1 MNLCNCRTTN
11 HLNYYCYQYSQFLKN
26 ILEVQ
31 DVKKYFPI
39 KTNIFSFMNFGK
51 KNYKKALDGV
61 SLLIPEGRVSVLVG
75 ESGSGKTTLAR
86 IILRAIDPD
95 SGSIIFNGSNITKK
109 TGRELRDFRKQAQ
122 MIHQDP
128 YSSLNP
134 IMKVFDIIKEPI
146 DIFYKNYSKEERTEK
161 ILTVLEDVNLKPSSE
176 FSEKYPHMLSGGE
189 RQRVAIA
196 RSLVIEP
203 KLIIADEP
211 VSMLDVS
218 IRAQI
223 LQIVKQLSVNRKIT
237 IFYITHDLTTSRYIG
252 DEISVMYAGKIVESG
267 SIDKVLSNPLHP
279 YTQALLDAVSEPK
292 FENIDKEKIIRIKN
306 FDSVATERGCNFFNR
321 CPYSMDICRKEPKLE
336 RKEQNHNVSCFLH
349 DTI

>member
-1 MNLCNCRTTN
+1 MR
-11 HLNYYCYQYSQFLKN
+11 N

-31 DVKKYFPI
+31 DVRKYFPL
-39 KTNIFSFMNFGK
+39 KTNVFSFMNRGK
-51 KNYKKALDGV
+51 KSYKKALDGV
-61 SLLIPEGRVSVLVG
+61 SLRIPEGRVSILVG

-95 SGSIIFNGSNITKK
+95 SGSIIFNGSDITRK
-109 TGRELRDFRKQAQ
+109 TGKELRNFRKQAQ

-128 YSSLNP
+128 YSSLDP
-134 IMKVFDIIKEPI
+134 LMKVFDIIKEPI
-146 DIFYKNYSKEERTEK
+146 DIFYKDYSNEERIKK
-161 ILTVLEDVNLKPSSE
+161 ILTVLDDVNLKPSAV
-176 FSEKYPHMLSGGE
+176 FAEKYPHMLSGGE

-218 IRAQI
+218 IRGQI

-237 IFYITHDLTTSRYIG
+237 VFYITHDLTTSRDIG

-267 SIDKVLSNPLHP
+267 SIDRVLSNPLHP
-279 YTQALLDAVSEPK
+279 YTQALLDAISEPK
-292 FENIDKEKIIRIKN
+292 FENIDKEKVIRIKN
-306 FDSVATERGCNFFNR
+306 FDSAPAESGCKFFNR
-321 CPYSMDICRKEPKLE
+321 CPYSMEICKKEPQLE
-336 RKEQNHNVSCFLH
+336 SKEQNHNVSCFLY
-349 DTI
+349 DKE

>member
-1 MNLCNCRTTN
+1 
-11 HLNYYCYQYSQFLKN
+11 LKN

-31 DVKKYFPI
+31 DVKKYFPL
-39 KTNIFSFMNFGK
+39 KTNLFSFMNRGK
-51 KNYKKALDGV
+51 KYYKKALDGV
-61 SLLIPEGRVSVLVG
+61 SLQIPEGRVSVLVG

-86 IILRAIDPD
+86 IMLRAIDPD
-95 SGSIIFNGSNITKK
+95 SGSIVFNGSNITRK
-109 TGRELRDFRKQAQ
+109 TGKELRNFRKHAQ

-134 IMKVFDIIKEPI
+134 LMKVFDIIKEPI
-146 DIFYKNYSKEERTEK
+146 DIFYRDYSNEERINK
-161 ILTVLEDVNLKPSSE
+161 ILTVLDDVNLKPSPE
-176 FSEKYPHMLSGGE
+176 FAEKYPHMLSGGE

-223 LQIVKQLSVNRKIT
+223 LEIVKQLSVNRKIT

-252 DEISVMYAGKIVESG
+252 DEISVMYAGKIVENG
-267 SIDKVLSNPLHP
+267 SIDRVLSNPLHP
-279 YTQALLDAVSEPK
+279 YTQALLDAISDPN
-292 FENIDKEKIIRIKN
+292 FENIDKEKVIRIKN
-306 FDSVATERGCNFFNR
+306 FDSAPADCGCKFFNR
-321 CPYSMDICRKEPKLE
+321 CPYSMEICKKEPELE
-336 RKEQNHNVSCFLH
+336 RKERDHNVSCFLY
-349 DTI
+349 DKK

>member
-1 MNLCNCRTTN
+1 MNRG
-11 HLNYYCYQYSQFLKN
+11 
-26 ILEVQ
+26 
-31 DVKKYFPI
+31 KKY
-39 KTNIFSFMNFGK
+39 
-51 KNYKKALDGV
+51 YKKALDGV
-61 SLLIPEGRVSVLVG
+61 SLSIPEGRVSILVG

-95 SGSIIFNGSNITKK
+95 SGSIIFNGSDITRK
-109 TGRELRDFRKQAQ
+109 TGKELRNFRKQAQ

-134 IMKVFDIIKEPI
+134 LMKVFDIIKEPI
-146 DIFYKNYSKEERTEK
+146 DIFYKDYSNEERIKK
-161 ILTVLEDVNLKPSSE
+161 ILAILDDVNLKPSTV
-176 FSEKYPHMLSGGE
+176 FAEKYPHMLSGGE

-218 IRAQI
+218 IRGQI

-237 IFYITHDLTTSRYIG
+237 VFYITHDLTTSRDIG

-267 SIDKVLSNPLHP
+267 SIDRVLSSPLHP
-279 YTQALLDAVSEPK
+279 YTQALLDAISEPK
-292 FENIDKEKIIRIKN
+292 FENIDKEKVIRIKN
-306 FDSVATERGCNFFNR
+306 FDSAPAESGCKFFNR
-321 CPYSMDICRKEPKLE
+321 CPYSMEICKKEPQLE
-336 RKEQNHNVSCFLH
+336 SKEQNHNVSCFLY
-349 DTI
+349 DKE

>member
-1 MNLCNCRTTN
+1 MNRG
-11 HLNYYCYQYSQFLKN
+11 
-26 ILEVQ
+26 
-31 DVKKYFPI
+31 KKY
-39 KTNIFSFMNFGK
+39 
-51 KNYKKALDGV
+51 YKKALDGV
-61 SLLIPEGRVSVLVG
+61 SLRIPEGRVSILVG

-95 SGSIIFNGSNITKK
+95 SGSIIFNGSDITRK
-109 TGRELRDFRKQAQ
+109 TGKELRNFRKQAQ

-134 IMKVFDIIKEPI
+134 LMKVFDIIKEPI
-146 DIFYKNYSKEERTEK
+146 DIFYKDYSNEERIKK
-161 ILTVLEDVNLKPSSE
+161 ILAVLDDVNLKPSTV
-176 FSEKYPHMLSGGE
+176 FAEKYPYMLSGGE

-218 IRAQI
+218 IRGQI

-237 IFYITHDLTTSRYIG
+237 VFYITHDLTTSRDIG

-267 SIDKVLSNPLHP
+267 SIDRVLSSPLHP
-279 YTQALLDAVSEPK
+279 YTQALLDAISEPK
-292 FENIDKEKIIRIKN
+292 FENIDKEKVIRIKN
-306 FDSVATERGCNFFNR
+306 FDSAPAESGCKFFNR
-321 CPYSMDICRKEPKLE
+321 CPYSMEICKKEPRLE
-336 RKEQNHNVSCFLH
+336 SKEQNHNVSCFLY
-349 DTI
+349 DKE

>member
-1 MNLCNCRTTN
+1 MR
-11 HLNYYCYQYSQFLKN
+11 N

-31 DVKKYFPI
+31 DIKKYFPL
-39 KTNIFSFMNFGK
+39 KTSVFSFMNRGK
-51 KNYKKALDGV
+51 KYYKKALDGV
-61 SLLIPEGRVSVLVG
+61 SLHIPEGRVSILVG

-95 SGSIIFNGSNITKK
+95 SGSIIFNGSDITRK
-109 TGRELRDFRKQAQ
+109 TGKELRNFRKQAQ

-128 YSSLNP
+128 YSSLDP
-134 IMKVFDIIKEPI
+134 LMKVFDIIKEPI
-146 DIFYKNYSKEERTEK
+146 DIFYKDYSNEERIKK
-161 ILTVLEDVNLKPSSE
+161 ILAVLDDVNLKPSAV
-176 FSEKYPHMLSGGE
+176 FAEKYPHMLSGGE

-218 IRAQI
+218 IRGQI

-237 IFYITHDLTTSRYIG
+237 VFYITHDLTTSREIG

-267 SIDKVLSNPLHP
+267 SIDRVLSNPLHP
-279 YTQALLDAVSEPK
+279 YTQALLDAISEPK
-292 FENIDKEKIIRIKN
+292 FENIDKEKVIRIKN
-306 FDSVATERGCNFFNR
+306 FDSAPAESGCKFFNR
-321 CPYSMDICRKEPKLE
+321 CPYSMEICKKEPQLE
-336 RKEQNHNVSCFLH
+336 SKEQNHNVSCFLY
-349 DTI
+349 DKE

>member
-1 MNLCNCRTTN
+1 MNRG
-11 HLNYYCYQYSQFLKN
+11 
-26 ILEVQ
+26 
-31 DVKKYFPI
+31 KKY
-39 KTNIFSFMNFGK
+39 
-51 KNYKKALDGV
+51 YKKALDGV
-61 SLLIPEGRVSVLVG
+61 SLRIPEGRVSILVG

-95 SGSIIFNGSNITKK
+95 SGSIIFNGSDITRK
-109 TGRELRDFRKQAQ
+109 TGKELRNFRKQAQ

-134 IMKVFDIIKEPI
+134 LMKVFDIIKEPI
-146 DIFYKNYSKEERTEK
+146 DIFYKDYSNEERIKK
-161 ILTVLEDVNLKPSSE
+161 ILAVLDDVNLKPSAV
-176 FSEKYPHMLSGGE
+176 FAVKYPHMLSGGE

-218 IRAQI
+218 IRGQI

-237 IFYITHDLTTSRYIG
+237 VFYITHDLTTSRDIG

-267 SIDKVLSNPLHP
+267 SIDRVLSSPLHP
-279 YTQALLDAVSEPK
+279 YTQALLDAISEPK
-292 FENIDKEKIIRIKN
+292 FENIDKEKVIRIKN
-306 FDSVATERGCNFFNR
+306 FDSAPAESGCKFFNR
-321 CPYSMDICRKEPKLE
+321 CPYSMEICKKEPQLE
-336 RKEQNHNVSCFLH
+336 SKEQNHNVSCFLY
-349 DTI
+349 DKE

>member
-1 MNLCNCRTTN
+1 MR
-11 HLNYYCYQYSQFLKN
+11 N

-31 DVKKYFPI
+31 DVRKYFPL
-39 KTNIFSFMNFGK
+39 KTNVFSFMTRGK
-51 KNYKKALDGV
+51 KYYKKALDGV
-61 SLLIPEGRVSVLVG
+61 SLRIPEGRVSILVG

-95 SGSIIFNGSNITKK
+95 SGSIIFNGSDITRK
-109 TGRELRDFRKQAQ
+109 TGKELRNFRKQAQ

-128 YSSLNP
+128 YSSLDP
-134 IMKVFDIIKEPI
+134 LMKVSDIIKEPI
-146 DIFYKNYSKEERTEK
+146 DIFYKDYSNEERIKK
-161 ILTVLEDVNLKPSSE
+161 ILTVLDDVNLKPSAV
-176 FSEKYPHMLSGGE
+176 FAEKYPHMLSGGE

-218 IRAQI
+218 IRGQI

-237 IFYITHDLTTSRYIG
+237 VFYITHDLTTSKDIG

-267 SIDKVLSNPLHP
+267 STDRVLSNPLHP
-279 YTQALLDAVSEPK
+279 YTQALLDAISEPK
-292 FENIDKEKIIRIKN
+292 FENIDKEKVIRIKN
-306 FDSVATERGCNFFNR
+306 FDSAPAESGCKFFNR
-321 CPYSMDICRKEPKLE
+321 CPYSMEICKKEPQLE
-336 RKEQNHNVSCFLH
+336 SKEQNHNVSCFLY
-349 DTI
+349 DKE

>member
-1 MNLCNCRTTN
+1 MR
-11 HLNYYCYQYSQFLKN
+11 N

-31 DVKKYFPI
+31 DVKKYFPL
-39 KTNIFSFMNFGK
+39 KTNVFSFMNRGK
-51 KNYKKALDGV
+51 KYYKKALDGV
-61 SLLIPEGRVSVLVG
+61 SLHIPEGRVSILVG

-95 SGSIIFNGSNITKK
+95 SGSIIFNGSDITRK
-109 TGRELRDFRKQAQ
+109 TGKELRNFRKQAQ

-128 YSSLNP
+128 YSSLDP
-134 IMKVFDIIKEPI
+134 LMKVFDIIKEPI
-146 DIFYKNYSKEERTEK
+146 DIFYKDYSNEERIKK
-161 ILTVLEDVNLKPSSE
+161 ILAVLDDVNLKPSAV
-176 FSEKYPHMLSGGE
+176 FAEKYPHMLSGGE

-218 IRAQI
+218 IRGQI

-237 IFYITHDLTTSRYIG
+237 VFYITHDLTTSRDIG

-267 SIDKVLSNPLHP
+267 SIDRVLSNPLHP
-279 YTQALLDAVSEPK
+279 YTQALLDAISEPK
-292 FENIDKEKIIRIKN
+292 FENIDKEKVIRIKN
-306 FDSVATERGCNFFNR
+306 FDSAPAESGCKFFNR
-321 CPYSMDICRKEPKLE
+321 CPYSMEICKKEPQLE
-336 RKEQNHNVSCFLH
+336 SKEQNHNVSCFLY
-349 DTI
+349 DKE

>member
-1 MNLCNCRTTN
+1 LR
-11 HLNYYCYQYSQFLKN
+11 N

-31 DVKKYFPI
+31 DVKKYFPL
-39 KTNIFSFMNFGK
+39 KTNVFSFMNRGK
-51 KNYKKALDGV
+51 KYYKKALDGV
-61 SLLIPEGRVSVLVG
+61 SLHIPEGRVSILVG

-95 SGSIIFNGSNITKK
+95 SGSIIFNGTDITRK
-109 TGRELRDFRKQAQ
+109 TGKELRNFRKQAQ

-128 YSSLNP
+128 YSSLDP
-134 IMKVFDIIKEPI
+134 LMKVFDIIKEPI
-146 DIFYKNYSKEERTEK
+146 DIFYKDYSNEERTKK
-161 ILTVLEDVNLKPSSE
+161 ILAVLDDVNLKPSAV
-176 FSEKYPHMLSGGE
+176 FAEKYPHMLSGGE

-218 IRAQI
+218 IRGQI

-237 IFYITHDLTTSRYIG
+237 VFYITHDLTTSRDIG

-267 SIDKVLSNPLHP
+267 SIDRVLSNPLHP
-279 YTQALLDAVSEPK
+279 YTQALLDAISEPK
-292 FENIDKEKIIRIKN
+292 FENIDKEKVIRIRN
-306 FDSVATERGCNFFNR
+306 FDSAPAESGCNFFNR
-321 CPYSMDICRKEPKLE
+321 CPYSMEICKKEPQLE
-336 RKEQNHNVSCFLH
+336 SKEQNHNVSCFLY
-349 DTI
+349 DNE

>member
-1 MNLCNCRTTN
+1 MNRG
-11 HLNYYCYQYSQFLKN
+11 
-26 ILEVQ
+26 
-31 DVKKYFPI
+31 KKY
-39 KTNIFSFMNFGK
+39 
-51 KNYKKALDGV
+51 YKKALDGV
-61 SLLIPEGRVSVLVG
+61 SLHIPEGRVSILVG

-95 SGSIIFNGSNITKK
+95 SGSIIFNGSDITRK
-109 TGRELRDFRKQAQ
+109 TGKELRNFRKQAQ

-128 YSSLNP
+128 YSSLDP
-134 IMKVFDIIKEPI
+134 LMKVFDIIKEPI
-146 DIFYKNYSKEERTEK
+146 DIFYKDYSNEERTKK
-161 ILTVLEDVNLKPSSE
+161 ILAVLDDVNLKPSSV

-218 IRAQI
+218 IRGQI

-237 IFYITHDLTTSRYIG
+237 VFYITHDLTTSRDIG

-267 SIDKVLSNPLHP
+267 SIDRVLSNPLHP
-279 YTQALLDAVSEPK
+279 YTQALLDAISEPK
-292 FENIDKEKIIRIKN
+292 FENIDKEKVIRIKN
-306 FDSVATERGCNFFNR
+306 FDSAPAESGCNFFNR
-321 CPYSMDICRKEPKLE
+321 CPYSMEICKKEPQLE
-336 RKEQNHNVSCFLH
+336 SKEQNHNVSCFLY
-349 DTI
+349 DNE

>member
-1 MNLCNCRTTN
+1 MR
-11 HLNYYCYQYSQFLKN
+11 N

-31 DVKKYFPI
+31 DVKKYFPL
-39 KTNIFSFMNFGK
+39 KTNVFSFMNRGK
-51 KNYKKALDGV
+51 KYYKKALDGV
-61 SLLIPEGRVSVLVG
+61 SLRIPEGRVSILVG

-95 SGSIIFNGSNITKK
+95 SGSIIFNGSDITRK
-109 TGRELRDFRKQAQ
+109 TGKELRNFRKQAQ

-128 YSSLNP
+128 YSSLDP
-134 IMKVFDIIKEPI
+134 LMKVFDIIKEPI
-146 DIFYKNYSKEERTEK
+146 DIFYKDYSNEERIKK
-161 ILTVLEDVNLKPSSE
+161 ILTVLDDVNLKPSAV
-176 FSEKYPHMLSGGE
+176 FAEKYPHMLSGGE

-218 IRAQI
+218 IRGQI

-237 IFYITHDLTTSRYIG
+237 VFYITHDLTTSREIG

-267 SIDKVLSNPLHP
+267 SIDRVLSNPLHP
-279 YTQALLDAVSEPK
+279 YTQALLDAISEPK
-292 FENIDKEKIIRIKN
+292 FENIDKEKVIRIKN
-306 FDSVATERGCNFFNR
+306 FDSAPAESGCKFFNR
-321 CPYSMDICRKEPKLE
+321 CPYSMEICKKEPQLE
-336 RKEQNHNVSCFLH
+336 SKEQNHNVSCFLY
-349 DTI
+349 DKE

>member
-1 MNLCNCRTTN
+1 MR
-11 HLNYYCYQYSQFLKN
+11 N

-31 DVKKYFPI
+31 DVKKYFPL
-39 KTNIFSFMNFGK
+39 KTSVFSFMNRGK
-51 KNYKKALDGV
+51 KYYKKALDGV
-61 SLLIPEGRVSVLVG
+61 SLRIPEGRVSILVG

-95 SGSIIFNGSNITKK
+95 SGSIIFNGSDITRK
-109 TGRELRDFRKQAQ
+109 TGKELRNFRKQAQ

-128 YSSLNP
+128 YSSLDP
-134 IMKVFDIIKEPI
+134 LMKVFDIIKEPI
-146 DIFYKNYSKEERTEK
+146 DIFYKDYSNEERIKK
-161 ILTVLEDVNLKPSSE
+161 ILAVLDDVNLKPSAV
-176 FSEKYPHMLSGGE
+176 FAEKYPHMLSGGE

-218 IRAQI
+218 IRGQI

-237 IFYITHDLTTSRYIG
+237 VFYITHDLTTSRDIG

-267 SIDKVLSNPLHP
+267 SIDRVLSNPLHP
-279 YTQALLDAVSEPK
+279 YTQALLDAISEPK
-292 FENIDKEKIIRIKN
+292 FENIDKEKVIRIKN
-306 FDSVATERGCNFFNR
+306 FDSAPAESGCKFFNR
-321 CPYSMDICRKEPKLE
+321 CPYSMEICKKEPQLE
-336 RKEQNHNVSCFLH
+336 SKEQNHNVSCFLY
-349 DTI
+349 DKE

>member
-1 MNLCNCRTTN
+1 LR
-11 HLNYYCYQYSQFLKN
+11 N

-31 DVKKYFPI
+31 DVRKYFPL
-39 KTNIFSFMNFGK
+39 KTNVFSFMTRGK
-51 KNYKKALDGV
+51 KYYKKALDGV
-61 SLLIPEGRVSVLVG
+61 SLRIPEGRVSILVG

-95 SGSIIFNGSNITKK
+95 SGSIIFNGSDITRK
-109 TGRELRDFRKQAQ
+109 TGKELRNFRKQAQ

-128 YSSLNP
+128 YSSLDP
-134 IMKVFDIIKEPI
+134 LMKVFDIIKEPI
-146 DIFYKNYSKEERTEK
+146 DIFYKDYSNEERIKK
-161 ILTVLEDVNLKPSSE
+161 ILAVLDDVNLKPSAV
-176 FSEKYPHMLSGGE
+176 FAEKYPHMLSGGE

-218 IRAQI
+218 IRGQI

-237 IFYITHDLTTSRYIG
+237 VFYITHDLTTSRDIG

-267 SIDKVLSNPLHP
+267 SIDRVLSNPLHP
-279 YTQALLDAVSEPK
+279 YTQALLDAISEPK
-292 FENIDKEKIIRIKN
+292 FENIDKEKVIRIKN
-306 FDSVATERGCNFFNR
+306 FDSAPAESGCKFFNR
-321 CPYSMDICRKEPKLE
+321 CPYSMEICKKEPQLE
-336 RKEQNHNVSCFLH
+336 SKEQNHNVSCFLY
-349 DTI
+349 DKE

>member
-1 MNLCNCRTTN
+1 MNRG
-11 HLNYYCYQYSQFLKN
+11 
-26 ILEVQ
+26 
-31 DVKKYFPI
+31 KKY
-39 KTNIFSFMNFGK
+39 
-51 KNYKKALDGV
+51 YKKALDGV
-61 SLLIPEGRVSVLVG
+61 SLRIPEGRVSILVG

-95 SGSIIFNGSNITKK
+95 SGSIIFNGSDITRK
-109 TGRELRDFRKQAQ
+109 TGKELRNFRKQAQ

-134 IMKVFDIIKEPI
+134 LMKVFDIIKEPI
-146 DIFYKNYSKEERTEK
+146 DIFYKDYSNEERIKK
-161 ILTVLEDVNLKPSSE
+161 ILAILDDVNLKPSTV
-176 FSEKYPHMLSGGE
+176 FAEKYPHMLSGGE

-218 IRAQI
+218 IRGQI

-237 IFYITHDLTTSRYIG
+237 VFYITHDLTTSRDIG

-267 SIDKVLSNPLHP
+267 SIDRVLSSPLHP
-279 YTQALLDAVSEPK
+279 YTQALLDAISEPK
-292 FENIDKEKIIRIKN
+292 FENIDKEKVIRIKN
-306 FDSVATERGCNFFNR
+306 FDSAPAESGCKFFNR
-321 CPYSMDICRKEPKLE
+321 CPYSMEICKKEPQLE
-336 RKEQNHNVSCFLH
+336 SKEQNHNVSCFLY
-349 DTI
+349 DKE

>member
-1 MNLCNCRTTN
+1 MNRG
-11 HLNYYCYQYSQFLKN
+11 
-26 ILEVQ
+26 
-31 DVKKYFPI
+31 KKY
-39 KTNIFSFMNFGK
+39 
-51 KNYKKALDGV
+51 YKKALDGV
-61 SLLIPEGRVSVLVG
+61 SLRIPEGRVSILVG

-95 SGSIIFNGSNITKK
+95 SGSIIFNGSDITRK
-109 TGRELRDFRKQAQ
+109 TGKELRNFRKQAQ

-134 IMKVFDIIKEPI
+134 LMKVFDIIKEPI
-146 DIFYKNYSKEERTEK
+146 DIFYKDYSNEERIKK
-161 ILTVLEDVNLKPSSE
+161 ILAILDDVNLKPSTV
-176 FSEKYPHMLSGGE
+176 FAEKYPHMLSGGE

-218 IRAQI
+218 IRGQI

-237 IFYITHDLTTSRYIG
+237 VFYITHDLTTSRDIG

-267 SIDKVLSNPLHP
+267 SIDRVLSSPLHP
-279 YTQALLDAVSEPK
+279 YTQALLDAISEPK
-292 FENIDKEKIIRIKN
+292 FENIDKEKVIRIKN
-306 FDSVATERGCNFFNR
+306 FDSAPAESGCKFFNR
-321 CPYSMDICRKEPKLE
+321 CPYSMEICKKEPRLE
-336 RKEQNHNVSCFLH
+336 SKEQNHNVSCFLY
-349 DTI
+349 DKE

>member
-1 MNLCNCRTTN
+1 MR
-11 HLNYYCYQYSQFLKN
+11 N

-31 DVKKYFPI
+31 DVKKYFPL
-39 KTNIFSFMNFGK
+39 KTNVFSFMTRGK
-51 KNYKKALDGV
+51 KYYKKALDGV
-61 SLLIPEGRVSVLVG
+61 SLRIPEGRVSILVG

-95 SGSIIFNGSNITKK
+95 SGSIIFNGSDITRK
-109 TGRELRDFRKQAQ
+109 TGKELRNFRKQAQ

-128 YSSLNP
+128 YSSLDP
-134 IMKVFDIIKEPI
+134 LMKVFDIIKEPI
-146 DIFYKNYSKEERTEK
+146 DIFYKNYSNEERIKK
-161 ILTVLEDVNLKPSSE
+161 ILTVLDDVNLKPSAV
-176 FSEKYPHMLSGGE
+176 FAEKYPHMLSGGE

-218 IRAQI
+218 IRGQI

-237 IFYITHDLTTSRYIG
+237 VFYITHDLTTSRDIG

-267 SIDKVLSNPLHP
+267 SIDRVLSNPLHP
-279 YTQALLDAVSEPK
+279 YTQALLDAISEPK
-292 FENIDKEKIIRIKN
+292 FENRDKEKVIRIKN
-306 FDSVATERGCNFFNR
+306 FDSAPAESGCKFFNR
-321 CPYSMDICRKEPKLE
+321 CPYSMEICKKEPQLE
-336 RKEQNHNVSCFLH
+336 SKEQNHNVSCFLY
-349 DTI
+349 DKE

>member
-1 MNLCNCRTTN
+1 MR
-11 HLNYYCYQYSQFLKN
+11 N

-31 DVKKYFPI
+31 DVKKYFPL
-39 KTNIFSFMNFGK
+39 KTNVFSFMNRGK
-51 KNYKKALDGV
+51 KYYKKALDGV
-61 SLLIPEGRVSVLVG
+61 SLHIPEGRVSILVG

-95 SGSIIFNGSNITKK
+95 SGSIIFNGSDITRK
-109 TGRELRDFRKQAQ
+109 TGKELRNFRKQAQ

-128 YSSLNP
+128 YSSLDP
-134 IMKVFDIIKEPI
+134 LMKVFDIIKEPI
-146 DIFYKNYSKEERTEK
+146 DIFYKDYSNEERTKK
-161 ILTVLEDVNLKPSSE
+161 ILAVLDDVNLKPSAV
-176 FSEKYPHMLSGGE
+176 FAEKYPHMLSGGE

-218 IRAQI
+218 IRGQI

-237 IFYITHDLTTSRYIG
+237 VFYITHDLTTSRDIG

-267 SIDKVLSNPLHP
+267 SIDRVLSNPLHP
-279 YTQALLDAVSEPK
+279 YTQALLDAISEPK
-292 FENIDKEKIIRIKN
+292 FENIDKEKVIRIKN
-306 FDSVATERGCNFFNR
+306 FDSAPAESGCKFFNR
-321 CPYSMDICRKEPKLE
+321 CPYSMEICKKEPQLE
-336 RKEQNHNVSCFLH
+336 SKEQNHNVSCFLY
-349 DTI
+349 DNE